1 MASMAVGATTERP
14 GGVPT
19 VASHRVA
26 AHLRVEIIGGKLAPG
41 ERIMQEELAA
51 RFGSSRLPVREAL
64 RILESEGLV
73 TLRPNSGAWVAQID
87 RQECIDIYKIRECV
101 EPLAI
106 AESMPNLRN
115 IDIQRLESIQAEIDH
130 GTDVERF
137 LALDRELHLLTYSG
151 CRIETL
157 NAMVERFWNTTQ
169 HYRRAY
175 TTAIGRDR
183 RWVINAEHRLLI
195 EAIRQVDIDGAK
207 TVVWSHIRRTRLE
220 LTRHL
225 FDDPGRMIG

>member
-1 MASMAVGATTERP
+1 MAVDATTEPLR
-14 GGVPT
+14 GVPT

-26 AHLRVEIIGGKLAPG
+26 AHLRAEIIGGKLSPG
-41 ERIMQEELAA
+41 ERIMQEELAS

-115 IDIQRLESIQAEIDH
+115 VDIQRLEGIQTEIDH

-137 LALDRELHLLTYSG
+137 LTLDRELHLLTYSG

-175 TTAIGRDR
+175 TTAIGEDR

-195 EAIRQVDIDGAK
+195 EAIKQVDVEGAK
-207 TVVWSHIRRTRLE
+207 TVVWSHIRRTRIE
-220 LTRHL
+220 LTRHH
-225 FDDPGRMIG
+225 FDRPGSTMG

>member
-1 MASMAVGATTERP
+1 MAVDATTELPR
-14 GGVPT
+14 GVPT

-26 AHLRVEIIGGKLAPG
+26 AHLRDEIIGGKLAPG
-41 ERIMQEELAA
+41 ERIMQEELAS

-115 IDIQRLESIQAEIDH
+115 VDLQRLEGIQAEIDH

-137 LALDRELHLLTYSG
+137 LTLDRELHLLTYSG

-195 EAIRQVDIDGAK
+195 EAIKQVDIEGAK

-225 FDDPGRMIG
+225 FAEPDSTMG